1 MTSAD
6 LRQRPIPTAL
16 TIAGSDSGGGAG
28 IQADLKAFE
37 ANGVFGMSVVT
48 ALTAQ
53 NTRAVRGAMD
63 VPPAFVAA
71 QLDAVAEDLPVGAV
85 KTGMLSSTALI
96 EVVAD
101 GLARHG
107 LGPVV
112 VDPVMVSKSG
122 HALLR
127 PDATDALV
135 RRMLPLAT
143 LVTPNAHEAEALA
156 GFPVHTLADARRAAE
171 AICALGPAAVL
182 VKGGH
187 LEGEPDAVDLLLDVD
202 GEALFRGPRF
212 DTPHTHGTGCTYA
225 AAIAARLARGEAL
238 REAVRVA
245 RRYLSEAIRHGLPI
259 GGGHGPTRHFWFA
272 PEGWDGPCQSAGV

>member
-6 LRQRPIPTAL
+6 LRQRAIPTAL

-37 ANGVFGMSVVT
+37 ANGVFGMSVIT

-53 NTRAVRGAMD
+53 NTRAVRDAME

-71 QLDAVAEDLPVGAV
+71 QIDAVAEDLPVGAV
-85 KTGMLSSTALI
+85 KTGMLSSSDLI
-96 EVVAD
+96 AAVAD
-101 GLARHG
+101 GIERHS

-112 VDPVMVSKSG
+112 VDPVMISKSG

-127 PDATDALV
+127 PEAIDALV
-135 RRMLPLAT
+135 QRMLPLAA
-143 LVTPNAHEAEALA
+143 LATPNAHEAEALA
-156 GFPVHTLADARRAAE
+156 GFPVRTLDDARRAAE
-171 AICALGPAAVL
+171 AIRALGPAAVL

-187 LEGEPDAVDLLLDVD
+187 LEGEPDAVDLLLDAD

-238 REAVRVA
+238 REAVGTA
-245 RRYLSEAIRHGLPI
+245 RHYLSEAIRHGLPL

-272 PEGWDGPCQSAGV
+272 PEGWDGPAGAAS